1 MTVLQIF
8 VIKTKTKS
16 ETLSKRSLTD
26 DLEIPF
32 VRMLMVFHNKD
43 SESLAMQIAQKMISK
58 RLKHNFNDRVFDV
71 KTGTIVEHTAAV
83 STNFYKVILL
93 SSLDSKTELDVL
105 IYEMIS
111 TNCRIQTFENVNNE
125 DLQASNDIDVSF
137 IFENEYICKNP
148 SAFSGKISLLRSR
161 VLRT

>member
-71 KTGTIVEHTAAV
+71 NTGTIIEHTAAV
-83 STNFYKVILL
+83 STNFYKVISL
-93 SSLDSKTELDVL
+93 SSFDSKAELDAL
-105 IYEMIS
+105 I
-111 TNCRIQTFENVNNE
+111 
-125 DLQASNDIDVSF
+125 
-137 IFENEYICKNP
+137 
-148 SAFSGKISLLRSR
+148 
-161 VLRT
+161 